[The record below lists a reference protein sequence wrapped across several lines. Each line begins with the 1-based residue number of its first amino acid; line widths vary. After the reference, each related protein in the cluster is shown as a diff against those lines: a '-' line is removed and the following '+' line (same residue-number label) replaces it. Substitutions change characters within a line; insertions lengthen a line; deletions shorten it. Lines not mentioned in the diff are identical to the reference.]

1 MRVINGDPVP
11 SDSTSTAVSPQEQAL
26 MDMLMDPLRNPNMSG
41 RVENTFGPIDYI
53 AGAFPIGRVLAPYA
67 ARVMNALGLGEDAG
81 VNFAKQAF
89 SNRFGRQAKR
99 TDPVF
104 LDDMADP
111 RSPFVDLPTTQEVLG
126 MTKAPPPQR
135 TRMPMS
141 PEVKAQYPKVKREL
155 SEMDQVKRLVDDP
168 DGAFRDAYT
177 YMEYGHPDFDGGYF
191 VDEAADE
198 ITRMAGLELGLLDDV
213 GNPTKAF
220 DDILTSEQI
229 AGKALYNLRNSD
241 KVFNDPTQA
250 AFEAGRIAR
259 AQGASPEAQKM
270 AIDRALK
277 MAKRRFD
284 FERQMAKNPKPKPP
298 QYPDLNNKKY
308 LDEMD
313 DLLRQMLG
321 DE

>member
-1 MRVINGDPVP
+1 MKVKYAHGGVHGDPVP
-11 SDSTSTAVSPQEQAL
+11 SDSTRTAFSPQEQA
-26 MDMLMDPLRNPNMSG
+26 MMNMLVDPLRNPMMTG
-41 RVENTFGPIDYI
+41 RVENTFGPIDYV
-53 AGAFPIGRVLAPYA
+53 AGAFPIGRVLAPHA

-111 RSPFVDLPTTQEVLG
+111 RTPFVDIPTTQEILG
-126 MTKAPPPQR
+126 MTKAAPPQR

-168 DGAFRDAYT
+168 DAFREAYSR
-177 YMEYGHPDFDGGYF
+177 MEYGHPDFDGGYF

-198 ITRMAGLELGLLDDV
+198 ITTMAGMELGFLDDL

-229 AGKALYNLRNSD
+229 ASKALMNLRNSN
-241 KVFNDPTQA
+241 KVFNDPTQV
-250 AFEAGRIAR
+250 AFEAGNIAR

-277 MAKRRFD
+277 IAKRRLD
-284 FERQMAKNPKPKPP
+284 YEKKIAQKRQ
-298 QYPDLNNKKY
+298 
-308 LDEMD
+308 
-313 DLLRQMLG
+313 
-321 DE
+321 